1 MSSALIPLSNYQD
14 VILWSKAAR
23 LCHVRTAMGPF
34 KEQVID
40 IDLQSL
46 RIGIKLPQTTMGGN
60 IKNLV
65 MGDFSILDMIDYRK
79 S

>member
-1 MSSALIPLSNYQD
+1 M
-14 VILWSKAAR
+14 VLWSKAAR
-23 LCHVRTAMGPF
+23 LCHVRMAMGPF

-40 IDLQSL
+40 VDLQNL
-46 RIGIKLPQTTMGGN
+46 RIGIKLPQTIMGRN

-65 MGDFSILDMIDYRK
+65 MGDFSILNMIDYRK

>member
-1 MSSALIPLSNYQD
+1 
-14 VILWSKAAR
+14 
-23 LCHVRTAMGPF
+23 MGPF

>member
-1 MSSALIPLSNYQD
+1 M
-14 VILWSKAAR
+14 
-23 LCHVRTAMGPF
+23 AMGPF

-40 IDLQSL
+40 VDLQSL
-46 RIGIKLPQTTMGGN
+46 RIGIKLPQTIMGRN

-65 MGDFSILDMIDYRK
+65 MGDFSILNMIDYRK